1 MRTYAPLQTRIEMT
15 SDTAQIIPVP
25 CTCAAIRQASR
36 HVTQLYDECLEPHG
50 LTVTQ
55 FSILSRLNRSGPRSI
70 NALAREML
78 TDRTT
83 LARNLRPL
91 ERAGLLELRANESD
105 ARSRSLTITAEG
117 VKRVKTARAGWQKAQ
132 TRFEQAYGA
141 ERAAS
146 LRTLLRAAVEI
157 DLKAEPVR
165 AATSKRNKDAMS
177 KRNTAAAAARAR

>member
-1 MRTYAPLQTRIEMT
+1 MRIYTHLQTRFEMT
-15 SDTAQIIPVP
+15 PDTAEPIPMP

-36 HVTQLYDECLEPHG
+36 HVTQLYDECLEPYG

-70 NALAREML
+70 NSLAREML

-83 LARNLRPL
+83 LGRNLRPL
-91 ERAGLLELRANESD
+91 ERAGLLTLGANESD

-117 VKRVKTARAGWQKAQ
+117 VKRVKAARTGWQKAQ
-132 TRFEQAYGA
+132 TRFDEAYGA

-146 LRTLLRAAVEI
+146 LRTLLHAAVEI
-157 DLKAEPVR
+157 DLKP
-165 AATSKRNKDAMS
+165 
-177 KRNTAAAAARAR
+177 